1 MRGTLRAQYGFALS
15 SCILTTT
22 RVSRSRSKC
31 VRKPTSRAVD
41 TGGGDSMTTR
51 TFTIQLPTDG
61 NGLVGRQ
68 CTKNDCNK
76 YFKVKPGTG
85 LSKPTQA
92 FCPYCGHADDPSDF
106 LTHEQKEYM
115 LSVVGNQ
122 VMAEA
127 AQQLKK
133 HEFNIPAR
141 GAFGIGFSLKISP
154 RQNRSGTGGARN

>member
-1 MRGTLRAQYGFALS
+1 MALDTLFWRVSGTIMGTVLPHRSVVGLRPPTPRVLASDHGRNVRAQYGFALS
-15 SCILTTT
+15 SCIL
-22 RVSRSRSKC
+22 K
-31 VRKPTSRAVD
+31 TSRAVG

-92 FCPYCGHADDPSDF
+92 FCPYCG
-106 LTHEQKEYM
+106 Q
-115 LSVVGNQ
+115 
-122 VMAEA
+122 
-127 AQQLKK
+127 
-133 HEFNIPAR
+133 R
-141 GAFGIGFSLKISP
+141 
-154 RQNRSGTGGARN
+154 